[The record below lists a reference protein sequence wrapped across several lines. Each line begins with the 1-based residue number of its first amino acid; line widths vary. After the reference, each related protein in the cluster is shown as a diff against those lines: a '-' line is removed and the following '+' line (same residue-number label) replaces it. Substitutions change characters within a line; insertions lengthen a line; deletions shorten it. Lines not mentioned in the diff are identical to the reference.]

1 MEFAGKTALVTGSG
15 AIGGLGHTTA
25 GVLAAGGADLIL
37 TGTDP
42 ERGAQVVE
50 DLRTAGG
57 AATGAVRFVAADLT
71 DPSAV
76 QQLAEDAGA
85 VDILINN
92 ASVMTFGPTTEQDLA
107 GHDAAFAVNVRAPF
121 LLTALLAP
129 KMAANGGGSIVN
141 VSSTAAG
148 LGMPGMAVY
157 GATKAA
163 VESLTRTWAA
173 EFAPSNVR
181 VNAVAP
187 GPMHT
192 SKVVAAMGPDMGG
205 MGLTTALKR
214 TADPTE
220 VAHVVAF
227 LAGDRASY
235 MTGAVVGA
243 ARGPTGRGAAG
254 RWPPTKTPVAGG
266 RPSTR

>member
-1 MEFAGKTALVTGSG
+1 MSGTKGDAMEFAGKTALITGSG
-15 AIGGLGHTTA
+15 AIGGLGHATA
-25 GVLAAGGADLIL
+25 RVLAAQGADLII

-50 DLRTAGG
+50 DLRAAGG
-57 AATGAVRFVAADLT
+57 ESTGTARFVAADVA
-71 DPSAV
+71 DPAAV
-76 QQLAEDAGA
+76 RRLADDAGA

-92 ASVMTFGPTTEQDLA
+92 ASLMTLAPTTEQDIA
-107 GHDAAFAVNVRAPF
+107 TYDAAFAVNVRAPF

-129 KMAANGGGSIVN
+129 KMAAGGGGSIVN

-163 VESLTRTWAA
+163 IESLTRTWAA
-173 EFAPSNVR
+173 EFAASNVR

-187 GPMHT
+187 GPMRT

-214 TADPTE
+214 TSDPTE
-220 VAHVVAF
+220 VAHVIAF
-227 LAGDRASY
+227 LASDRASY
-235 MTGAVVGA
+235 MTGAIVA
-243 ARGPTGRGAAG
+243 AD
-254 RWPPTKTPVAGG
+254 GG
-266 RPSTR
+266 RTAI

>member
-1 MEFAGKTALVTGSG
+1 MEFAGKRALVTGSG
-15 AIGGLGHTTA
+15 AIGGLGHATA
-25 GVLAAGGADLIL
+25 KVLAEGGADLIL

-42 ERGAQVVE
+42 RRGAQVVE
-50 DLRTAGG
+50 DLG
-57 AATGAVRFVAADLT
+57 AAAGTARFVTADLSDTAAVR
-71 DPSAV
+71 
-76 QQLAEDAGA
+76 QLAEDAGA

-92 ASVMTFGPTTEQDLA
+92 ASVMTFSPTTAQDLA

-121 LLTALLAP
+121 LLTALLAQ
-129 KMAANGGGSIVN
+129 KMAARGGGSVVN

-163 VESLTRTWAA
+163 LESLTRTWAA
-173 EFAPSNVR
+173 EFAGSNVR

-187 GPMHT
+187 GPMRT

-205 MGLTTALKR
+205 MALTTALKR
-214 TADPTE
+214 TSDPAE
-220 VAHVVAF
+220 VAQVIAF

-235 MTGAVVGA
+235 MTGAIA
-243 ARGPTGRGAAG
+243 AAD
-254 RWPPTKTPVAGG
+254 GG
-266 RPSTR
+266 RTAI

>member
-15 AIGGLGHTTA
+15 RVGGLGHATA
-25 GVLAAGGADLIL
+25 KVLAAGGADLIL

-42 ERGAQVVE
+42 QRGAQVVE
-50 DLRTAGG
+50 DLRSAGG
-57 AATGAVRFVAADLT
+57 ESAGTVRFVAADVS
-71 DPSAV
+71 DSAGV
-76 QQLAEDAGA
+76 RELVEDAGA

-92 ASVMTFGPTTEQDLA
+92 ASVMTFSPTTAQDLA
-107 GHDAAFAVNVRAPF
+107 GYDAAFAVNVRAPF
-121 LLTALLAP
+121 LLTALIAE
-129 KMAANGGGSIVN
+129 KMAANGGGSVVN

-163 VESLTRTWAA
+163 LESLTRTWAA
-173 EFAPSNVR
+173 EFAEWNVR

-187 GPMHT
+187 GPMRT

-205 MGLTTALKR
+205 MGLATALKR
-214 TADPTE
+214 TSDPVE
-220 VAHVVAF
+220 VAHVIAF

-235 MTGAVVGA
+235 MTGAIVA
-243 ARGPTGRGAAG
+243 AD
-254 RWPPTKTPVAGG
+254 GG
-266 RPSTR
+266 RTAI

>member
-15 AIGGLGHTTA
+15 AIGGLGHVTA
-25 GVLAAGGADLIL
+25 EVLAAGGAGVIL

-42 ERGAQVVE
+42 QRGAQVVK
-50 DLRTAGG
+50 DLRAGG
-57 AATGAVRFVAADLT
+57 GSAGAVRFIAADLS
-71 DPSAV
+71 DPAGV
-76 QQLAEDAGA
+76 RQLAEDAGP

-92 ASVMTFGPTTEQDLA
+92 ASVLTFSPSTGQDLA
-107 GHDAAFAVNVRAPF
+107 SYEAAFAVNVRAPF
-121 LLTALLAP
+121 LLTALLAE
-129 KMAANGGGSIVN
+129 KMAARGGGSVVN

-163 VESLTRTWAA
+163 LESLTRTWAA
-173 EFAPSNVR
+173 EFAGSNVR

-187 GPMHT
+187 GPMRT

-214 TADPTE
+214 TSDPAE
-220 VAHVVAF
+220 VAQVIAF
-227 LAGDRASY
+227 LASDRASY
-235 MTGAVVGA
+235 MTGAVVA
-243 ARGPTGRGAAG
+243 AD
-254 RWPPTKTPVAGG
+254 GG
-266 RPSTR
+266 RTAI